1 MPNTTH
7 LNLKQLNIPVA
18 CHQQLI
24 GGDIKINPITNIKSK
39 TYQKREPK
47 RQHKR

>member
-18 CHQQLI
+18 CHQQL
-24 GGDIKINPITNIKSK
+24 NIKQLNIS
-39 TYQKREPK
+39 TFNMYQNGK
-47 RQHKR
+47 